1 MMKLSKKT
9 LSYKIIILGISL
21 GLTVSS
27 AAAEF
32 DLLTATTE
40 PVSQAEINLKLK
52 KNAESGDPFAQFM
65 LAVQYEYGRSSLEK
79 SDTKAFYW
87 YQKAANHK
95 LDNVTDKSNQLAAE
109 AGIRLSQDSL
119 GSMYEEGR
127 GVRQNYSTAAKWYQK
142 AADSGLASAQF
153 KLGLMYEEGRG
164 VRQNYSTAANFYIE
178 AAKKSHSSAKNNLG
192 RLYEKGLGVR
202 QNKSKAK
209 ELYGQSCDDGEQI
222 SCNNYRILNEQGY

>member
-1 MMKLSKKT
+1 MKLSKKT
-9 LSYKIIILGISL
+9 FSYKIIALGVSL

-27 AAAEF
+27 AAAES
-32 DLLTATTE
+32 DLLTATEST
-40 PVSQAEINLKLK
+40 SQAESNLNLR

-65 LAVQYEYGRSSLEK
+65 LAAQYEYGRSSLEK

-95 LDNVTDKSNQLAAE
+95 LDNVTGKSNHVGAE
-109 AGIRLSQDSL
+109 TGIILSQDSL

-164 VRQNYSTAANFYIE
+164 VRQNYSTAANFYSE
-178 AAKKSHSSAKNNLG
+178 AAKKLHSSAKNNLG

-202 QNKSKAK
+202 QNRSKAK
-209 ELYGQSCDDGEQI
+209 ELYGQSCDDGVQI